1 MQMLQKSFVPLSLAF
16 SPNNTLAHSLPINP
30 METKTTR
37 PQSFVGTVVKT
48 AMKDTATVKVDR
60 YVKNAK
66 YKKYFVR
73 SKKFL
78 AHDPGN
84 TVKVGDTVTI
94 VASRPISKLKS
105 FIIDQTKTVSGE
117 KEEKAND

>member
-1 MQMLQKSFVPLSLAF
+1 
-16 SPNNTLAHSLPINP
+16 
-30 METKTTR
+30 METKITR

-84 TVKVGDTVTI
+84 TAQVGDTVTI
-94 VASRPISKLKS
+94 VAVRPISKLKS
-105 FIIDQTKTVSGE
+105 FAIDPTKTVSAERGE
-117 KEEKAND
+117 

>member
-1 MQMLQKSFVPLSLAF
+1 MG
-16 SPNNTLAHSLPINP
+16 
-30 METKTTR
+30 TKITR

-60 YVKNAK
+60 YVKNEK

-94 VASRPISKLKS
+94 VATRPISKMKR
-105 FIIDQTKTVSGE
+105 FAIDPTKTISVE
-117 KEEKAND
+117 TEN

>member
-1 MQMLQKSFVPLSLAF
+1 
-16 SPNNTLAHSLPINP
+16 
-30 METKTTR
+30 MEQDTSRK
-37 PQSFVGTVVKT
+37 QSFVGVVVKT

-73 SKKFL
+73 SKKYL

-84 TVKVGDTVTI
+84 TVQVGDTVTI
-94 VASRPISKLKS
+94 VATRPISKLKR
-105 FIIDQTKTVSGE
+105 FAIDPTKTVSSNEPAEGGYTSGE
-117 KEEKAND
+117 KN

>member
-1 MQMLQKSFVPLSLAF
+1 MEQKISLKQTF
-16 SPNNTLAHSLPINP
+16 TG
-30 METKTTR
+30 
-37 PQSFVGTVVKT
+37 VVVKT
-48 AMKDTATVKVDR
+48 AMKDTATVRVDR

-73 SKKFL
+73 SKKYL

-94 VASRPISKLKS
+94 VATRPISKLKR
-105 FIIDQTKTVSGE
+105 FAIDPTKTVSAEGDTAPTSEVGAPTASVGE
-117 KEEKAND
+117 

>member
-1 MQMLQKSFVPLSLAF
+1 
-16 SPNNTLAHSLPINP
+16 
-30 METKTTR
+30 MENKITR
-37 PQSFVGTVVKT
+37 PQAFVGTVVKT

-73 SKKFL
+73 SKKYL

-84 TVKVGDTVTI
+84 TAQVGDTVTI
-94 VASRPISKLKS
+94 VATRPISKLKS
-105 FIIDQTKTVSGE
+105 FAVDSTKTVKADKGE
-117 KEEKAND
+117 

>member
-1 MQMLQKSFVPLSLAF
+1 
-16 SPNNTLAHSLPINP
+16 
-30 METKTTR
+30 MEPKTSR
-37 PQSFVGTVVKT
+37 PQSFVGTVIKA
-48 AMKDTATVKVDR
+48 AMTDTATVRVDR

-78 AHDPGN
+78 AHNPGN
-84 TVKVGDTVTI
+84 VAQVGDTVTI

-105 FIIDQTKTVSGE
+105 FVIDATKIV
-117 KEEKAND
+117 KAETAAE